1 MKKINK
7 SILIVSLSIISVLT
21 VLSQCPPEELIK
33 KCSGKLGDYMFLK
46 SFKIEK
52 AADEVEYSYV
62 FTTNTSYLISLGN
75 NAGTENNIEVNVYD
89 SARKLVMSNKL
100 KDKVYPTI
108 TYTCKT
114 TGIYYMS
121 YKIKDGNCGV
131 SVVGFKKM

>member
-1 MKKINK
+1 MKRIHK
-7 SILIVSLSIISVLT
+7 SVLIVSLAIFSLLSILA
-21 VLSQCPPEELIK
+21 QCPPEDLVK

-52 AADEVEYSYV
+52 ASEDVEYSYV

-75 NAGTENNIEVNVYD
+75 NTGDGNIEVNVYD

>member
-1 MKKINK
+1 L
-7 SILIVSLSIISVLT
+7 SILA
-21 VLSQCPPEELIK
+21 QCPPEDLVK

-52 AADEVEYSYV
+52 ATEDVEYSYV

-75 NAGTENNIEVNVYD
+75 NTGDGNIEVNVYD